1 MVDGRSEAGTELIL
15 NGIEFGV
22 VPEGVPKISRKGSHQ
37 QLCGSWAERQPED
50 AVGLVSPT
58 GLHLVQQDEQ
68 VSASQSPAPEGGV
81 KQGGW

>member
-1 MVDGRSEAGTELIL
+1 MEGLKQAQNSFSMELSSELFLRGPYDQQE
-15 NGIEFGV
+15 
-22 VPEGVPKISRKGSHQ
+22 GSHQ